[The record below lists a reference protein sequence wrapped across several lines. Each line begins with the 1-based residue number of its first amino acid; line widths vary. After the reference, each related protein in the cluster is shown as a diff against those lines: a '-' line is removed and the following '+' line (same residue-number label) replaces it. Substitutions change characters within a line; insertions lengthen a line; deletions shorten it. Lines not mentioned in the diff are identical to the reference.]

1 MKMDSA
7 NQPEQTKE
15 ELINMENGNKLNIK
29 IVNNMLKIHIF
40 FNSKDYLAFFS
51 LNYLK
56 KEYEIFSYLSLVGI
70 KDCINQRLLEKKF
83 SVSNESN
90 NIKIKLSFNNDKNI
104 ELCIPFNE
112 KIKEVSLENIIRL
125 ETEVIN
131 LNSRIKGIK
140 QEIKEEIKQE
150 LKKEIIEEIHNEIN
164 EKENKLK
171 INMSENIIKQLEN
184 KKPKILYHQIYK
196 YISPILVDQKT
207 LTEVPYYTHEFIT
220 EQIYQIVQVNINIP
234 FTSIDTDSSRGKILT
249 YLDNELI
256 YDSTIHSS
264 KAWELKPLTIIGYV
278 QNLQIGKHKI
288 KTLACVD
295 KGTLNLPHLYK
306 GNIEYTIQPIV
317 SGSITI
323 IGF

>member
-1 MKMDSA
+1 MDTA
-7 NQPEQTKE
+7 NQQKQTKE
-15 ELINMENGNKLNIK
+15 EWINMENGNKLSIQ
-29 IVNNMLKIHIF
+29 IVNNLLKIQVF

-83 SVSNESN
+83 SISNESN
-90 NIKIKLSFNNDKNI
+90 NIKIKLSFNNNKII
-104 ELCIPFNE
+104 ELYIPFNE
-112 KIKEVSLENIIRL
+112 KIKEVSLENMIRL

-150 LKKEIIEEIHNEIN
+150 LKKEIIDEIHNEIN

-171 INMSENIIKQLEN
+171 ININENIINQLEN

-196 YISPILVDQKT
+196 YTSSILVEQKA
-207 LTEVPYYTHEFIT
+207 LTEVPYYTHEFKT

-234 FTSIDTDSSRGKILT
+234 FTSIDTDGTRGRILT

-256 YDSTIHSS
+256 CDSTISNN
-264 KAWELKPLTIIGYV
+264 KAWELKPLTLIGYI
-278 QNLQIGKHKI
+278 QNLQKGTHKI

-295 KGTLNLPHLYK
+295 KGTINLPHLNK
-306 GNIEYTIQPIV
+306 DFIEYKIQPII